1 MRGMDCIIIN
11 CKRFQIICVS
21 VPVRG
26 MDCIATLSPTD
37 AELAGFS
44 PREGY
49 GLHPGSQSSSAGCRG
64 RFSPREGYGLHLP
77 GVVKANTIFSFSPR
91 EGYGL
96 HPGTMMCLGCTM
108 SFSPREGYGL
118 HRQVCTNRSF
128 VLQHLVQSIF
138 NTIAQFGNDCNV
150 FCVILPT
157 FPVGVCIFLCAN
169 PFQCMQDRWANMA
182 VRTKNLQG
190 SLNCLFPVADPM
202 L

>member
-1 MRGMDCIIIN
+1 MHHLGR
-11 CKRFQIICVS
+11 Q
-21 VPVRG
+21 P
-26 MDCIATLSPTD
+26 LSPV
-37 AELAGFS
+37 
-44 PREGY
+44 
-49 GLHPGSQSSSAGCRG
+49 G
-64 RFSPREGYGLHLP
+64 RFSPREGYGLHRP
-77 GVVKANTIFSFSPR
+77 RQTAGTEAQEVSVPVRGMDCIVVPLAPFGWPRVSVPVRGMDCIVVIGSYRGFSMVSVPVRGMDCICSCRYPKCRPPR
-91 EGYGL
+91 G
-96 HPGTMMCLGCTM
+96 
-108 SFSPREGYGL
+108 FSPREGYGL